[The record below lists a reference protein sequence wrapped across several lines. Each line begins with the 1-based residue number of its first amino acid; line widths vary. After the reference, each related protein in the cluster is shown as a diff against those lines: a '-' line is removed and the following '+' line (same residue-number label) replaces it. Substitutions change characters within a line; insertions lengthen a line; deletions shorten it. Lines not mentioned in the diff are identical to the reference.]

1 MIGVLVQRGNLD
13 TETEIHMRKT
23 IGADRLRKEAVVY
36 KLRERPGAAP
46 SLRHFDL
53 IHFCCLSV
61 LTTALVVEVH
71 ESDAGVFR
79 EHRDKNPCSWLE
91 EAGELITDS
100 S

>member
-36 KLRERPGAAP
+36 KLGERPGAAP

-53 IHFCCLSV
+53 IHFLLFKRS
-61 LTTALVVEVH
+61 H
-71 ESDAGVFR
+71 YS
-79 EHRDKNPCSWLE
+79 PC
-91 EAGELITDS
+91 GRS